1 MVKASKNAELL
12 GNVNQFRILETDEDL
27 PYHIVKS
34 VDAVKKSKNF
44 LAILPKCLIT
54 NHPDTIG

>member
-1 MVKASKNAELL
+1 MVKASKSAELL
-12 GNVNQFRILETDEDL
+12 GNVNEFRILETDENL

-34 VDAVKKSKNF
+34 TDAAKKSKNF
-44 LAILPKCLIT
+44 LAIVPNCLIT